1 MPNMKSIIL
10 SHNKH
15 VLLNLNS
22 ATQQADTCNCRKKK
36 ADCPLEGKC
45 IQTNVAIVTTE
56 TKTETY
62 VMNNISLIYI
72 IIYIIINNLIYI
84 IILKNIRN
92 VTETTRHPFDARIEE
107 MKQNSQYMF
116 GLYRRPKNL
125 SK

>member
-1 MPNMKSIIL
+1 MSNMKSIIL

-22 ATQQADTCNCRKKK
+22 ATQQADTCNCRENKK

-72 IIYIIINNLIYI
+72 IINNLYN
-84 IILKNIRN
+84 NIKEHKERYRN
-92 VTETTRHPFDARIEE
+92 H
-107 MKQNSQYMF
+107 
-116 GLYRRPKNL
+116 
-125 SK
+125 